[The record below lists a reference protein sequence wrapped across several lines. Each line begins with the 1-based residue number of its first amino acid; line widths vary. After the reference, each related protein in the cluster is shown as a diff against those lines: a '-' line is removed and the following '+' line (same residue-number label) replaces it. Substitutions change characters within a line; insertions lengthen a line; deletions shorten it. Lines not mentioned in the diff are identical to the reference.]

1 MVQCV
6 KRMEL
11 ECLRCDSKLLRGDA
25 KVVLR
30 PAGGGIFDKF
40 SLSVQFLAI
49 SIVSFCMIRTCMFS
63 TTTLE
68 QKHSR
73 ALKTEKGVFMAPT
86 SF

>member
-11 ECLRCDSKLLRGDA
+11 ECLGCDSKLLRGDA

-30 PAGGGIFDKF
+30 PAGGA
-40 SLSVQFLAI
+40 SLTRSLPVQFLAI
-49 SIVSFCMIRTCMFS
+49 SIASFCMIRTCMFS

-68 QKHSR
+68 QRHSR